1 MLFVDTVASS
11 VPSPDEFAD
20 RRAYPRVEVALPA
33 FLEVDGQRHSVQLL
47 DLSSG
52 GTKLSCSIGL
62 PAGSEVT
69 LDCGTFIRTA
79 VVRWQGPGVLGL
91 CFSSELDAR
100 EVSAM
105 ADRSN
110 ALAARMT
117 PRDVR
122 S

>member
-1 MLFVDTVASS
+1 MVASS
-11 VPSPDEFAD
+11 LPSPDDFAD

-52 GTKLSCSIGL
+52 GTKLSCSLSL
-62 PAGSEVT
+62 PVGSEVK
-69 LDCGTFIRTA
+69 LDCGTFIRSS
-79 VVRWQGPGVLGL
+79 VVRWHGPGVLGL
-91 CFSSELDAR
+91 CFGSELDAR

-110 ALAARMT
+110 ALVARMT
-117 PRDVR
+117 PRDMR
-122 S
+122 T